1 MAEQTFRESFKVAG
15 GQLIDAVKKL
25 VHEGNVRRVII
36 KQGDQVVVEFPL
48 TVGVIGTVIAPV
60 LAAIGA
66 IAAMIN
72 ECTLEVE
79 RVKGKSDAEEGAA

>member
-1 MAEQTFRESFKVAG
+1 MAEQTFKESFKVAG
-15 GQLIDAVKKL
+15 GQLIEAVKKL

-36 KQGDQVVVEFPL
+36 KQGDHVIVEFPL
-48 TVGVIGTVIAPV
+48 TIGVIGTVIAPV

-79 RVKGKSDAEEGAA
+79 RVKITPDEKKDVA